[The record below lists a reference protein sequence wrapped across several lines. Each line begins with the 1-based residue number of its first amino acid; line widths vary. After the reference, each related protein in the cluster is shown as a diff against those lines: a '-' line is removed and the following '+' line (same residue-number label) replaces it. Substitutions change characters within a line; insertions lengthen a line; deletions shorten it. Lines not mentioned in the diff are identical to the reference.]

1 MSVGNQGNWVMSSP
15 SEQSMVAGLGGALKP
30 GTYYL
35 VRLVH
40 HGNRSSCFD
49 SSYAIAQTLELGE
62 SGGQVVSDDVSR
74 RRWASRFTYAVSGN
88 TIQLVQSCTE
98 SSSDPDRAPFGPF
111 ETYTARDDLLSLF
124 SRTCSYRA
132 EYAYYGPPVVW
143 R

>member
-15 SEQSMVAGLGGALKP
+15 SDLRMEAGLGGALKP

-35 VRLVH
+35 VRLVR
-40 HGNRSSCFD
+40 HGERSACFD
-49 SSYAIAQTLELGE
+49 PSYAIAQTLELSD
-62 SGGQVVSDDVSR
+62 SGGQVVSDDLSR

-88 TIQLVQSCTE
+88 TIQLMQSCTE
-98 SSSDPDRAPFGPF
+98 SSADPKRAPFGPF
-111 ETYTARDDLLSLF
+111 ETYTAQDDMLWLF
-124 SRTCSYRA
+124 SSSCNYRA